1 MKNTLAYNPNLITDI
16 LEFYYIQNLSV
27 KSIYKKI
34 KTKLSINTIYNII
47 SKYKLYEE
55 YKNWYKKNVQKSE
68 IVYCSSVKNE
78 ILIINTIKN
87 KSKSNNNKEK

>member
-87 KSKSNNNKEK
+87 KSKLNNNKEK

>member
-1 MKNTLAYNPNLITDI
+1 MKNTLAYNSNLITDI

-27 KSIYKKI
+27 KSIYRKI

-78 ILIINTIKN
+78 ILIINTIKKQIKN
-87 KSKSNNNKEK
+87 Q

>member
-55 YKNWYKKNVQKSE
+55 YKNWYKKNIQKSE

-87 KSKSNNNKEK
+87 KSKLNNNKEK

>member
-1 MKNTLAYNPNLITDI
+1 MRNTLAYNPNLITDI
-16 LEFYYIQNLSV
+16 LEFYYIKNLSV
-27 KSIYKKI
+27 KSIYRKI

-87 KSKSNNNKEK
+87 KSKINNNKEK

>member
-1 MKNTLAYNPNLITDI
+1 MRNTLAYNSNLITDI

-27 KSIYKKI
+27 KSIYRKI

-87 KSKSNNNKEK
+87 KSKINNNKEK

>member
-1 MKNTLAYNPNLITDI
+1 MRNTLAYNSNLITDI

-27 KSIYKKI
+27 KSIYRKI

-87 KSKSNNNKEK
+87 KSKLNNNKEK

>member
-1 MKNTLAYNPNLITDI
+1 MRNTLAYNSNLITDI

-27 KSIYKKI
+27 KSIYRKI